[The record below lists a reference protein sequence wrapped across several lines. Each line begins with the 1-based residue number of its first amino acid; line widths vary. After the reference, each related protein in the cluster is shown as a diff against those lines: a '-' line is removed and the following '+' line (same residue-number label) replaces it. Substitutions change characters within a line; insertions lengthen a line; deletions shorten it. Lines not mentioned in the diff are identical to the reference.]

1 MSSYTTGLAIY
12 ANSSS
17 SSLQIAVKSSIYRMS
32 DHGIHGDEALV
43 WGDPRQQMYPTV
55 HPTVHSESDVSC
67 TKPFISSPT
76 ATQITEVV

>member
-1 MSSYTTGLAIY
+1 
-12 ANSSS
+12 
-17 SSLQIAVKSSIYRMS
+17 MS

-67 TKPFISSPT
+67 NKPFISPST
-76 ATQITEVV
+76 ATQITEVL